1 MSFRGE
7 GFIVTQEMI
16 EVKDVTKHFENGKS
30 SVQVLDQISFQVKR
44 GEIIT
49 LLGKSGCG
57 KSTLLNMVGGFEK
70 ATDGAVM
77 LDGNEIKRPTRK
89 CTMLFQ
95 QINLL
100 PWRTVLKN
108 VELGLEGEKIS
119 TSEKKSR
126 VMDAL
131 SLVGLEQHL
140 QQFPHEL
147 SGGMQQRVAIA
158 RALAMQPDVILM
170 DEPFAALDTFNRYL
184 LQDELIRI
192 QQKLKTT
199 ILMVTHDIDEAVY
212 LSDRVL
218 IMTSHPGRIFKD
230 VPIHLSKPRDRGSE
244 DFHYYRR
251 KILENFELSGKQ
263 QEPEYSI

>member
-1 MSFRGE
+1 
-7 GFIVTQEMI
+7 
-16 EVKDVTKHFENGKS
+16 
-30 SVQVLDQISFQVKR
+30 
-44 GEIIT
+44 
-49 LLGKSGCG
+49 
-57 KSTLLNMVGGFEK
+57 
-70 ATDGAVM
+70 
-77 LDGNEIKRPTRK
+77 
-89 CTMLFQ
+89 MLFQ

-108 VELGLEGEKIS
+108 VELGLEGEKILRK
-119 TSEKKSR
+119 EKNQR

-131 SLVGLEQHL
+131 KLVGLENHL

-192 QQKLKTT
+192 QEKTKTT

-212 LSDRVL
+212 LSDRIL
-218 IMTSHPGRIFKD
+218 IMTSHPGEIFKD
-230 VPIHLSKPRDRGSE
+230 VPIKLCKPRNRAQGM
-244 DFHYYRR
+244 FITTGR
-251 KILENFELSGKQ
+251 
-263 QEPEYSI
+263 EY

>member
-1 MSFRGE
+1 VPDS
-7 GFIVTQEMI
+7 MI
-16 EVKDVTKHFENGKS
+16 EVKNVHKQFFNGKES
-30 SVQVLDQISFQVKR
+30 LHVLDDITFQVKK
-44 GEIIT
+44 GEIVT

-70 ATDGAVM
+70 TEVGVIF
-77 LDGNEIKRPTRK
+77 LDGSEIKRPTRK

-108 VELGLEGEKIS
+108 VELGLEGEKLQKE
-119 TSEKKSR
+119 EKNKR

-140 QQFPHEL
+140 GQFPNEL

-158 RALAMQPDVILM
+158 RAMAMQPDVILM

-192 QQKLKTT
+192 QQKFKTT
-199 ILMVTHDIDEAVY
+199 ILLVTHDIDEAVY
-212 LSDRVL
+212 LSDRIL
-218 IMTSHPGRIFKD
+218 IMTSKPGRIFKD
-230 VPIHLSKPRDRGSE
+230 ISIQLGKPRDRASE

-251 KILENFELSGKQ
+251 KILEQFEMSGKF